1 MAVTSE
7 PILLSVDDAARLAG
21 VGRSILYERLLAGDI
36 SSVKIGRRRLV
47 PRAALDAYVERLMAE
62 AEQGHGDE
70 DGG

>member
-47 PRAALDAYVERLMAE
+47 PRAALVAYVERLMAE
-62 AEQGHGDE
+62 AERGHGDE